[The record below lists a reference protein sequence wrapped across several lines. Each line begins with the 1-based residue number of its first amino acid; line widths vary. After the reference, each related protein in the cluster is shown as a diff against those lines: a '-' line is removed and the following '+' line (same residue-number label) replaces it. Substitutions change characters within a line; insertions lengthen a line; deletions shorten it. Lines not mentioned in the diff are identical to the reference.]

1 MATPVLPDRAR
12 VVVIGGGVIGSSV
25 AYHLAHMGWKDVVLL
40 ERDRLTSGTTWHAAG
55 LVVTFG
61 STSET
66 STELRKYTR
75 DLYRR
80 LEAETGQATGFN
92 PVGFIEVAADADRLE
107 EYRRVAAFNRWC
119 GVDGLGP
126 ERSGSGAKVVLGARR
141 TDRIDALVK
150 DITAKGGAALGF
162 QADVTK
168 RSEVEALVQGAIHEH
183 GRIDVIV
190 NDAGIMPIAPMA
202 AIKVEEWD
210 RMIDV
215 NIKGLLFGVAA
226 VLPIM
231 QKQKQGH
238 IINMSSVGGF
248 KVWAPGGTV
257 YSATKFAVR
266 AITEGLRME
275 HKADNIRCTII
286 SPGAVATELP
296 EGSSEE
302 DTRKNLREF
311 YKIAVPADSVAR
323 AIVYAIEQPAEVDV
337 NEIVIRP
344 TKQDF

>member
-1 MATPVLPDRAR
+1 MRTPNIAGK
-12 VVVIGGGVIGSSV
+12 VVVITGASSGIGEST
-25 AYHLAHMGWKDVVLL
+25 AHLLA
-40 ERDRLTSGTTWHAAG
+40 
-55 LVVTFG
+55 
-61 STSET
+61 
-66 STELRKYTR
+66 
-75 DLYRR
+75 
-80 LEAETGQATGFN
+80 
-92 PVGFIEVAADADRLE
+92 
-107 EYRRVAAFNRWC
+107 
-119 GVDGLGP
+119 
-126 ERSGSGAKVVLGARR
+126 GSGAKVVLGARR

-162 QADVTK
+162 QVDVTK
-168 RSEVEALVQGAIHEH
+168 RSQVEALVRGTLHAH

-202 AIKVEEWD
+202 ALKVEEWD

-215 NIKGLLFGVAA
+215 NIRGLLFGVAA
-226 VLPIM
+226 VLPVM

-238 IINMSSVGGF
+238 IINISSVGGF

-311 YKIAVPADSVAR
+311 YKIAVPADSIAR
-323 AIVYAIEQPAEVDV
+323 AIAYAIEQPAEVDV

-344 TKQDF
+344 IKQDF

>member
-1 MATPVLPDRAR
+1 MGISIIADK
-12 VVVIGGGVIGSSV
+12 VVVITGASSGVGEST
-25 AYHLAHMGWKDVVLL
+25 AHLL
-40 ERDRLTSGTTWHAAG
+40 AG
-55 LVVTFG
+55 
-61 STSET
+61 
-66 STELRKYTR
+66 
-75 DLYRR
+75 
-80 LEAETGQATGFN
+80 N
-92 PVGFIEVAADADRLE
+92 
-107 EYRRVAAFNRWC
+107 
-119 GVDGLGP
+119 
-126 ERSGSGAKVVLGARR
+126 GAKVALGARR
-141 TDRIDALVK
+141 KDRIDTLVR
-150 DITAKGGAALGF
+150 DITTNGGSAIGF
-162 QADVTK
+162 KTDVTQ
-168 RSEVEALVQGAIHEH
+168 RGDVEALVKGAVDRH
-183 GRIDVIV
+183 GRIDAIV
-190 NDAGIMPIAPMA
+190 NNSGIMPIAPMA
-202 AIKVEEWD
+202 ALKVEEWD

-215 NIKGLLFGVAA
+215 NIKGLLYGVAA

-323 AIVYAIEQPAEVDV
+323 AIALAIEQPAEVDV

>member
-1 MATPVLPDRAR
+1 MRTRNIADK
-12 VVVIGGGVIGSSV
+12 VVVITGASSGIGEST
-25 AYHLAHMGWKDVVLL
+25 ARLLA
-40 ERDRLTSGTTWHAAG
+40 
-55 LVVTFG
+55 
-61 STSET
+61 
-66 STELRKYTR
+66 
-75 DLYRR
+75 
-80 LEAETGQATGFN
+80 
-92 PVGFIEVAADADRLE
+92 
-107 EYRRVAAFNRWC
+107 
-119 GVDGLGP
+119 
-126 ERSGSGAKVVLGARR
+126 GSGAKVVLGARR
-141 TDRIDALVK
+141 TDRIGALVK

-162 QADVTK
+162 QTDVTK
-168 RSEVEALVQGAIHEH
+168 RSEVEALVQGAIHAH

-202 AIKVEEWD
+202 ALRVEEWD

-215 NIKGLLFGVAA
+215 NIRGLLFGVAA

-323 AIVYAIEQPAEVDV
+323 AIAYAIEQPAEVDV

>member
-1 MATPVLPDRAR
+1 MRTPNIADK
-12 VVVIGGGVIGSSV
+12 VVVITGASSGIGEST
-25 AYHLAHMGWKDVVLL
+25 ARLLA
-40 ERDRLTSGTTWHAAG
+40 
-55 LVVTFG
+55 
-61 STSET
+61 
-66 STELRKYTR
+66 
-75 DLYRR
+75 
-80 LEAETGQATGFN
+80 
-92 PVGFIEVAADADRLE
+92 
-107 EYRRVAAFNRWC
+107 
-119 GVDGLGP
+119 
-126 ERSGSGAKVVLGARR
+126 GSGAKVVLGARR

-150 DITAKGGAALGF
+150 DITAKGGATLGF

-168 RSEVEALVQGAIHEH
+168 RSEVEALVQGAIHEY

-190 NDAGIMPIAPMA
+190 NNAGIMPIAPMA
-202 AIKVEEWD
+202 ALKVEEWD

-323 AIVYAIEQPAEVDV
+323 AIAYAIEQPAEVDV
-337 NEIVIRP
+337 NAIVIRP

>member
-1 MATPVLPDRAR
+1 MTTPNIADK
-12 VVVIGGGVIGSSV
+12 VVVITGASSGIGEST
-25 AYHLAHMGWKDVVLL
+25 ARLLA
-40 ERDRLTSGTTWHAAG
+40 
-55 LVVTFG
+55 
-61 STSET
+61 
-66 STELRKYTR
+66 
-75 DLYRR
+75 
-80 LEAETGQATGFN
+80 
-92 PVGFIEVAADADRLE
+92 
-107 EYRRVAAFNRWC
+107 
-119 GVDGLGP
+119 
-126 ERSGSGAKVVLGARR
+126 GSGAKVVLGARR
-141 TDRIDALVK
+141 TDRIDALVR
-150 DITAKGGAALGF
+150 DIAARGGSALGF

-168 RSEVEALVQGAIHEH
+168 RSEVEALIQGAIHEH
-183 GRIDVIV
+183 GRLDVIV

-202 AIKVEEWD
+202 ALKVEEWD

-215 NIKGLLFGVAA
+215 NIRGVLFGVAA

-231 QKQKQGH
+231 RKQKQGH

-266 AITEGLRME
+266 AITEGLRVE

-296 EGSSEE
+296 ERSSEE

-323 AIVYAIEQPAEVDV
+323 AIAYAIEQPAEVDV

>member
-1 MATPVLPDRAR
+1 M
-12 VVVIGGGVIGSSV
+12 
-25 AYHLAHMGWKDVVLL
+25 
-40 ERDRLTSGTTWHAAG
+40 
-55 LVVTFG
+55 
-61 STSET
+61 
-66 STELRKYTR
+66 
-75 DLYRR
+75 
-80 LEAETGQATGFN
+80 
-92 PVGFIEVAADADRLE
+92 
-107 EYRRVAAFNRWC
+107 
-119 GVDGLGP
+119 
-126 ERSGSGAKVVLGARR
+126 
-141 TDRIDALVK
+141 DRIGALVK

-202 AIKVEEWD
+202 ALKVEEWD

-286 SPGAVATELP
+286 SPGAVATDLP

-311 YKIAVPADSVAR
+311 YKIAVPADTVAR
-323 AIVYAIEQPAEVDV
+323 AIAYAIEQPAEVDV

-344 TKQDF
+344 IKQDF